1 VCAGHAGLPDI
12 GSWHLRTRIY
22 AWTVRRHRKI
32 VLFDTTPMCG
42 FVRMLR
48 YPSARLLPGR
58 VPFGEA
64 SQFPSAPDLAITQNG
79 DTASHCRP
87 DFPFVY

>member
-1 VCAGHAGLPDI
+1 
-12 GSWHLRTRIY
+12 
-22 AWTVRRHRKI
+22 
-32 VLFDTTPMCG
+32 MCG

-64 SQFPSAPDLAITQNG
+64 SQFPPAPDLAITQNG